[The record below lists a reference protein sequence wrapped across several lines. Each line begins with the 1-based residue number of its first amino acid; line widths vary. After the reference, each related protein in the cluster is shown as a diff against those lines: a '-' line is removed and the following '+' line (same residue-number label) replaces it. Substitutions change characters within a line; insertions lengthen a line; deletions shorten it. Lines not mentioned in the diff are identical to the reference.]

1 MLASRSAGRMLADRL
16 RVLDPLSGRGTTLNQ
31 TLMYGWHAAG
41 IDVDAKDFDAYAAF
55 LPRWL
60 KDKRLK
66 HTAQT
71 AKLRRDGRSLGRRLD
86 VTFATGKE
94 EWAAGDTITLSNVLA
109 DTREAA
115 QVFRAG
121 SFDVVV
127 TDAPYGVQHGS
138 HASAAGLQRRPLDLL
153 AEAVPGWVRLLRP
166 GGAVGI
172 AVNVRTCPRAD
183 ALAMLAGAGLE
194 PRDTA
199 AYRGFEH
206 RVDQAIVRDLVVG
219 VRPV

>member
-1 MLASRSAGRMLADRL
+1 
-16 RVLDPLSGRGTTLNQ
+16 
-31 TLMYGWHAAG
+31 
-41 IDVDAKDFDAYAAF
+41 
-55 LPRWL
+55 
-60 KDKRLK
+60 K

-86 VTFATGKE
+86 VTFATGKQ
-94 EWAAGDTITLSNVLA
+94 EWASGDTVTVSTVLA

-115 QVFRAG
+115 EVYKAG

-138 HASAAGLQRRPLDLL
+138 HAGAGLQRRPLDLVT
-153 AEAVPGWVRLLRP
+153 EALPGWVRLLRP

-183 ALAMLAGAGLE
+183 ALGVLERAGLE
-194 PRDTA
+194 PLDSP
-199 AYRGFEH
+199 AYRCFEH
-206 RVDQAIVRDLVVG
+206 RVDRAIVRDLVVG
-219 VRPV
+219 VKAV